1 MNPHSHTL
9 SQTISYTTPHYKLI
23 IVGNCGVGKT
33 SLINYIMGKPFDSVY
48 QSTIGVDV
56 VSKLVKYN
64 EKEIKVELHD
74 TAGQEKYFSIV
85 QNYLR
90 NSDIAYICYDVSDTS
105 SFDALSK
112 WLNVVRDV
120 CGSKIVTC
128 VVGTKSDLVRE
139 VPKEHVDT
147 FVEEHHLPHYEVSVK
162 QREGVDK
169 MFFSSVAMLDVFAE
183 DRTNK
188 EGFVDE
194 LMNENKLTVT
204 GGGVN
209 ETLFDIK
216 REGGGMNV
224 NGSGRDGK
232 ERDINRSKRKC
243 ICE

>member
-188 EGFVDE
+188 DGVLDE
-194 LMNENKLTVT
+194 LMNENKLTVI

-224 NGSGRDGK
+224 NGSGGDKDK
-232 ERDINRSKRKC
+232 ESSRSKRKC
-243 ICE
+243 ICK

>member
-1 MNPHSHTL
+1 
-9 SQTISYTTPHYKLI
+9 
-23 IVGNCGVGKT
+23 
-33 SLINYIMGKPFDSVY
+33 MGKPFDSVY

-188 EGFVDE
+188 EGFLDE

-224 NGSGRDGK
+224 NGSGRDKDK
-232 ERDINRSKRKC
+232 ESSRSKRKC
-243 ICE
+243 ICK

>member
-90 NSDIAYICYDVSDTS
+90 NSDIAYICYDVSDVS

-139 VPKEHVDT
+139 VTKEHVDV
-147 FVEEHHLPHYEVSVK
+147 FVEEHHLPYYEVSVK

-183 DRTNK
+183 ERTNK
-188 EGFVDE
+188 EAFVDE

-204 GGGVN
+204 GGVN
-209 ETLFDIK
+209 DTLFDIK

-224 NGSGRDGK
+224 NGSGGSGGDK
-232 ERDINRSKRKC
+232 DSNRSKRKC
-243 ICE
+243 ICK